1 MRRNTKK
8 NHSQGRQ
15 PDSKQHDK
23 GPPQPRVRIFFGHA
37 IAVGPGKADMLEHI
51 AEEGSISAAARRM
64 GMSYRRAWLLVDTM
78 NQCFRSPL
86 VEKVKGGKG
95 GGGARITDLGRE
107 VLHRYRKMESDAM
120 GAASKEMA
128 ALEKLMSLQPPEDPH

>member
-1 MRRNTKK
+1 MRRNLKK
-8 NHSQGRQ
+8 SHTRNKQADLTQHEQGAL
-15 PDSKQHDK
+15 
-23 GPPQPRVRIFFGHA
+23 QPRVRIFFGHA

-95 GGGARITDLGRE
+95 GGGACITDLGRE
-107 VLHRYRKMESDAM
+107 VLRRYRKMESDAM
-120 GAASKEMA
+120 GAVAKEMA
-128 ALEKLMSLQPPEDPH
+128 ALEKLMSEQPPEDPH